1 MKLWSG
7 RFGKDTNAL
16 VNELNASIAFDQR
29 LYRED
34 ITGSMAHAAML
45 AGQGI
50 ISQADADAIQ
60 AGLQAIL
67 EDVEAGK
74 IAFTADNEDIHMNVE
89 ALLTARIGDA
99 GKRLHTARSRNDQVA
114 LDFRMYV
121 REQIPVIVG
130 QLLDLET
137 VLCRQ
142 AKQYQTAVMPG
153 YTHLQRAQ
161 PISFA
166 QHLLAYAS
174 MFSRDVTRLE
184 DCAARLNECPLG
196 SGALA
201 GTTYPIDRF
210 MTAQALGFAGPM
222 SNSLDGVSDRDYAL
236 ELLSALG
243 SGALAGT
250 TYPID
255 RFMTAQALGF
265 AGPMS
270 NSLDGVSDRDY
281 ALELLSALSIL
292 MMHLSRFSEEII
304 LWCSWE
310 FKFIELD
317 DGYATGSSIM
327 PQKKNPDVAEL
338 VRGKTGRVY
347 GDLMGLLTVMKGLP
361 LAYNKDM
368 QEDKEPVF
376 DAVDTVEMCLPVFA
390 AMLDTMT
397 VHTGNMR
404 KGLPLAYNKDMQ
416 EDKEPVFDAVD
427 TVEMC
432 LPVFAAMLDTMT
444 VHTGNMRA
452 AAGKGFINATDCA
465 DYLTKKGMPFRD
477 AYTVTGK
484 LVAACT
490 AQGKTLEELSLEELK
505 AASDLFDEDVYEAI
519 NLENCMALR
528 GSYGG
533 PAVSETTRQI
543 QAVEQFIKDHTK

>member
-7 RFGKDTNAL
+7 RFGKETDAL
-16 VNELNASIAFDQR
+16 VNDFNASIQFDQR

-34 ITGSMAHAAML
+34 ITGSIAHAKML
-45 AGQGI
+45 AATGI
-50 ISQADADAIQ
+50 LSAEDGAAIVE
-60 AGLQAIL
+60 GLTGIL
-67 EDVEAGK
+67 QDIEDGKVE
-74 IAFTADNEDIHMNVE
+74 FTADNEDIHMNVE
-89 ALLTARIGDA
+89 ALLTARIGQA

-130 QLLDLET
+130 QLLELET

-142 AKQYQTAVMPG
+142 ARQYQAAVMPG

-166 QHLLAYAS
+166 QHLMAYA
-174 MFSRDVTRLE
+174 FQFRRDVTRLE

-210 MTAQALGFAGPM
+210 MTAQTLGFDKPM
-222 SNSLDGVSDRDYAL
+222 DNSLDGVSDRDYAL
-236 ELLSALG
+236 EL
-243 SGALAGT
+243 
-250 TYPID
+250 
-255 RFMTAQALGF
+255 M
-265 AGPMS
+265 
-270 NSLDGVSDRDY
+270 
-281 ALELLSALSIL
+281 SALSIL
-292 MMHLSRFSEEII
+292 MMHLSRFSEEVI

-317 DGYATGSSIM
+317 DAYATGSSIM

-347 GDLMGLLTVMKGLP
+347 GDLMSLLTAMKGLP

-376 DAVDTVEMCLPVFA
+376 DAIDTVEMCLPVFA
-390 AMLDTMT
+390 AMLNTMT
-397 VHTGNMR
+397 VRTDNMR
-404 KGLPLAYNKDMQ
+404 
-416 EDKEPVFDAVD
+416 
-427 TVEMC
+427 T
-432 LPVFAAMLDTMT
+432 
-444 VHTGNMRA
+444 

-477 AYTVTGK
+477 AYTVTGH
-484 LVAACT
+484 LVAQCT
-490 AQGKTLEELSLEELK
+490 AQGKTLEELSLDELRT
-505 AASDLFDEDVYEAI
+505 ASDLFDEDVYEAI
-519 NLENCMALR
+519 RLENCMALR
-528 GSYGG
+528 ASFGG
-533 PAVSETTRQI
+533 PAVAETTRQI
-543 QAVEQFIKDHTK
+543 AVIEDFVKAHTK

>member
-1 MKLWSG
+1 MKLWGG
-7 RFGKDTNAL
+7 RFEKETDSL
-16 VNELNASIAFDQR
+16 VDQLNASISFDQR

-34 ITGSMAHAAML
+34 ITGSMAHAKML
-45 AGQGI
+45 GACGI
-50 ISQADADAIQ
+50 ISSSDVDAILE
-60 AGLQAIL
+60 GLRSIL
-67 EDVEAGK
+67 EDVEAGRVE
-74 IAFTADNEDIHMNVE
+74 FTAENEDIHMNVE
-89 ALLTARIGDA
+89 ALLTQRIGDA

-121 REQIPVIVG
+121 RSHIPVIVD
-130 QLLDLET
+130 QLLHLES
-137 VLCRQ
+137 VLCEQ
-142 AKQYQTAVMPG
+142 AKKYQTAVMPG

-166 QHLLAYAS
+166 QHLMAYAN

-184 DCAARLNECPLG
+184 DCAKRLNECPLG

-201 GTTYPIDRF
+201 GTTYPIDRRQ
-210 MTAQALGFAGPM
+210 TARTLEFDAPM

-236 ELLSALG
+236 EL
-243 SGALAGT
+243 
-250 TYPID
+250 
-255 RFMTAQALGF
+255 M
-265 AGPMS
+265 
-270 NSLDGVSDRDY
+270 
-281 ALELLSALSIL
+281 SALSIL
-292 MMHLSRFSEEII
+292 MMHLSRFSEEIV

-317 DGYATGSSIM
+317 DAYATGSSIM

-347 GDLMGLLTVMKGLP
+347 GDLMSLLTTMKGLP

-376 DAVDTVEMCLPVFA
+376 DAVDTVKMCLPVFT
-390 AMLDTMT
+390 AMIDTMSVRT
-397 VHTGNMR
+397 DNMR
-404 KGLPLAYNKDMQ
+404 K
-416 EDKEPVFDAVD
+416 
-427 TVEMC
+427 
-432 LPVFAAMLDTMT
+432 
-444 VHTGNMRA
+444 

-465 DYLTKKGMPFRD
+465 DYLTKKGLPFRD

-484 LVAACT
+484 LVADCA
-490 AQGKTLEELSLEELK
+490 AKGKTLEELTIEELK
-505 AASDLFDEDVYEAI
+505 TVSDLFEEDVYEAL

-528 GSYGG
+528 SSYGG

-543 QAVEQFIKDHTK
+543 KAIESFVEEHMRR

>member
-1 MKLWSG
+1 MKLWGG
-7 RFGKDTNAL
+7 RFQKETDQL
-16 VNELNASIAFDQR
+16 VNELNASISFDQR

-34 ITGSMAHAAML
+34 ITGSMAHARML
-45 AGQGI
+45 GDCGI
-50 ISQADADAIQ
+50 ISKEDAAAIIG
-60 AGLQAIL
+60 GLQGIL
-67 EDVEAGK
+67 ADIEAGK
-74 IAFTADNEDIHMNVE
+74 VTFTADNEDIHMNVE

-121 REQIPVIVG
+121 REQIPVMVS
-130 QLLDLET
+130 QLLELET

-142 AKQYQTAVMPG
+142 AKKYQTAVMPG

-166 QHLLAYAS
+166 QHLMAYAS
-174 MFSRDVTRLE
+174 MFRRDVTRLE
-184 DCAARLNECPLG
+184 DCGKRLDECPLG

-201 GTTYPIDRF
+201 GTTYPIDRWE
-210 MTAQALGFAGPM
+210 TAQALGFAAPM

-236 ELLSALG
+236 ELLSG
-243 SGALAGT
+243 
-250 TYPID
+250 
-255 RFMTAQALGF
+255 
-265 AGPMS
+265 
-270 NSLDGVSDRDY
+270 
-281 ALELLSALSIL
+281 LSIL
-292 MMHLSRFSEEII
+292 MMHLSRFAEEVI

-317 DGYATGSSIM
+317 DAYATGSSIM

-347 GDLMGLLTVMKGLP
+347 GDLMSLLTVMKGLP

-368 QEDKEPVF
+368 QEDKKPVF
-376 DAVDTVEMCLPVFA
+376 DAIDTVEMCLPVFA

-397 VHTGNMR
+397 VRTDNMR
-404 KGLPLAYNKDMQ
+404 K
-416 EDKEPVFDAVD
+416 
-427 TVEMC
+427 
-432 LPVFAAMLDTMT
+432 
-444 VHTGNMRA
+444 
-452 AAGKGFINATDCA
+452 AAGHGFINATDCA

-477 AYTVTGK
+477 AYTVTGH
-484 LVAACT
+484 LVAQCT
-490 AQGKTLEELSLEELK
+490 AQGKTLEELTLEELK
-505 AASDLFDEDVYEAI
+505 AVSPLFEQDVYDAL

-528 GSYGG
+528 SSYGG

-543 QAVEQFIKDHTK
+543 GEIEQFINERTEKR

>member
-7 RFGKDTNAL
+7 RFGKETDAL
-16 VNELNASIAFDQR
+16 VNDFNTSIQFDQR

-34 ITGSMAHAAML
+34 ITGSIAHAKML
-45 AGQGI
+45 AATGI
-50 ISQADADAIQ
+50 LSAEDGAAIVE
-60 AGLQAIL
+60 GLTGIL
-67 EDVEAGK
+67 QDIEDGKVE
-74 IAFTADNEDIHMNVE
+74 FTADNEDIHMNVE
-89 ALLTARIGDA
+89 ALLTARIGQA

-130 QLLDLET
+130 QLLELET

-142 AKQYQTAVMPG
+142 ARQYQAAVMPG

-166 QHLLAYAS
+166 QHLMAYA
-174 MFSRDVTRLE
+174 FQFRRDVTRLE

-210 MTAQALGFAGPM
+210 MTAQALGFDKPM
-222 SNSLDGVSDRDYAL
+222 DNSLDGVSDRDYAL
-236 ELLSALG
+236 EL
-243 SGALAGT
+243 
-250 TYPID
+250 
-255 RFMTAQALGF
+255 M
-265 AGPMS
+265 
-270 NSLDGVSDRDY
+270 
-281 ALELLSALSIL
+281 SALSIL
-292 MMHLSRFSEEII
+292 MMHLSRFSEEVI

-317 DGYATGSSIM
+317 DAYATGSSIM

-347 GDLMGLLTVMKGLP
+347 GDLMSLLTAMKGLP

-376 DAVDTVEMCLPVFA
+376 DAIDTVEMCLPVFA

-397 VHTGNMR
+397 VRTDNMR
-404 KGLPLAYNKDMQ
+404 
-416 EDKEPVFDAVD
+416 
-427 TVEMC
+427 T
-432 LPVFAAMLDTMT
+432 
-444 VHTGNMRA
+444 

-477 AYTVTGK
+477 AYTVTGH
-484 LVAACT
+484 LVAQCT
-490 AQGKTLEELSLEELK
+490 AQGKTLEELSLDELRT
-505 AASDLFDEDVYEAI
+505 ASDLFDEDVYEAI
-519 NLENCMALR
+519 RLENCMALR
-528 GSYGG
+528 ASFGG
-533 PAVSETTRQI
+533 PAVAETTRQI
-543 QAVEQFIKDHTK
+543 AVIEDFVKAHTK

>member
-7 RFGKDTNAL
+7 RFGKDTDAL
-16 VNELNASIAFDQR
+16 VNDFNASIAFDQR

-34 ITGSMAHAAML
+34 IQGSIVHAEML
-45 AGQGI
+45 GAQGI
-50 ISQADADAIQ
+50 ISQADALSIIG
-60 AGLQAIL
+60 GLKGIL
-67 EDVEAGK
+67 ADVEAGK
-74 IAFTADNEDIHMNVE
+74 IEFSPDNEDIHMNIE

-114 LDFRMYV
+114 LDFRLYV
-121 REQIPVIVG
+121 REQIGVIRG
-130 QLLDLET
+130 QLLELEA

-142 AKQYQTAVMPG
+142 AAQYQTAVMPG

-166 QHLLAYAS
+166 QHLLAYGS
-174 MFSRDVTRLE
+174 MFRRDVTRLE
-184 DCAARLNECPLG
+184 DCQKRLNECPLG

-201 GTTYPIDRF
+201 GTTYPIDRWR
-210 MTAQALGFAGPM
+210 TAEGLGF
-222 SNSLDGVSDRDYAL
+222 DR
-236 ELLSALG
+236 
-243 SGALAGT
+243 
-250 TYPID
+250 
-255 RFMTAQALGF
+255 
-265 AGPMS
+265 PMS

-292 MMHLSRFSEEII
+292 MTHLSRFAEEII

-317 DGYATGSSIM
+317 DAYATGSSIM

-347 GDLMGLLTVMKGLP
+347 GDLIGLLTVMKGLP

-376 DAVDTVEMCLPVFA
+376 DAVDTVEMALPVFT

-397 VHTGNMR
+397 V
-404 KGLPLAYNKDMQ
+404 LP
-416 EDKEPVFDAVD
+416 E
-427 TVEMC
+427 
-432 LPVFAAMLDTMT
+432 
-444 VHTGNMRA
+444 NMRA
-452 AAGKGFINATDCA
+452 AAGRGFINATDCA

-477 AYTVTGK
+477 AYTVVGR

-490 AQGKTLEELSLEELK
+490 AQGKTLEDLALEELK
-505 AASDLFDEDVYEAI
+505 AASDLFDEDVYEALK
-519 NLENCMALR
+519 LENCMALR
-528 GSYGG
+528 ASFGG
-533 PAVSETTRQI
+533 PAVSETQRQI
-543 QAVEQFIKDHTK
+543 EEIRAFVAQRKS